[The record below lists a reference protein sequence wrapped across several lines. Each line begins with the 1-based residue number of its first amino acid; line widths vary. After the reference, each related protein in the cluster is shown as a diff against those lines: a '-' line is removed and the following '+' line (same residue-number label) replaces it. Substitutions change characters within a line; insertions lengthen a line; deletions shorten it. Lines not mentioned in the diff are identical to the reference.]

1 MALGW
6 TTSTISDHTGVVAGA
21 TYYYAVQARNSAG
34 TSTLSPVQSFT
45 VPLSAPATPT
55 GVSITFTGSANRV
68 SWSPVP
74 GATDYNVFWGTSA
87 GLSTSSMALGWTTST
102 ISDHTGVVAGATYYY
117 AVQARNSA
125 GTSGLS
131 TVRSITVP

>member
-1 MALGW
+1 
-6 TTSTISDHTGVVAGA
+6 
-21 TYYYAVQARNSAG
+21 
-34 TSTLSPVQSFT
+34 
-45 VPLSAPATPT
+45 
-55 GVSITFTGSANRV
+55 
-68 SWSPVP
+68 
-74 GATDYNVFWGTSA
+74 
-87 GLSTSSMALGWTTST
+87 MALGWTTST